1 MQVVEVTGVGNVEF
15 PDDMSHEDIIH
26 AIETDILPPPQAQEE
41 LPSRTV
47 GDVVKDTGI
56 IGARG
61 VVSAAQGVEGLADL
75 LPGVNATK
83 YLSEHGVDLGKAN
96 EYLQE
101 RASPQ
106 QQQAYK
112 NLTKAKGAGNILGA
126 AIDNPSAVAELVGE
140 NIIPMLTGGLEARVL
155 TKGVP
160 ALAKYAPNI
169 GEGLMQAGQEAQKL
183 TAESPDKE
191 LTGKGEL
198 AAIGSGAMDA
208 VLGRLMGKLV
218 SKHGGTNVE
227 DTLYGTVRSELGE
240 EAARNPGVIK
250 KLIVSTLGET
260 AEEALQGGQERIWDN
275 YAKGATNLPS
285 LLEGAADDATLG
297 AILGAVMGGGAGS
310 VNAYQTRGG
319 QEQPTQPEAEQP
331 AQPEA
336 EQPAQPEAEQPAQPQ
351 PGTQDTAVDIENG
364 VENSGVSTE
373 PNASGTPTLFDEL
386 IKPEHYASH
395 ESLDALDKYKNSVE
409 LPGAFDDAAWNEH
422 ITKQRERLGT
432 REEIA
437 PEVQPEQEPKPSIA
451 TSDENTAHTI
461 ETLTPYFTPQM
472 RALVKSGKLTL
483 HDSLDTFPGENHPEG
498 VQGLTTPQGEVHLL
512 ANKLTPESMPR
523 VALHE
528 MGVHVGMK
536 GMVGDKVWG
545 DLTSQALTTKGGAF
559 EAARRSVPE
568 DTPEHLKGEET
579 LAYLVEN
586 APHLPIVKRTVA
598 AIKNWIRTT
607 FGARLSITEADIHH
621 LATKALRKESLTS
634 ARSVREGTAYA
645 QKPRENSRIGMPHEQ
660 VLQRVPE
667 LTESA
672 EKMMDMLYDNGMLVR
687 GTKGNLAKGVSNKD
701 VKNFALSNPEFRKL
715 AEAHDAL
722 VEKYKP
728 VEPYQSLPTPATEA
742 EMREVLKDKQVVNI
756 YRPIPDGYKVKFR
769 LDIPAYKNKGVWVA
783 TVHEG
788 NTEKNSIFGVK
799 EATPIAYYG
808 HAVGNNPKFSI
819 DEVDALKIAGKTR
832 DKYPLATVDAEYVNM
847 SAEEAKRQADKAM
860 TDPDWVQVGMDPE
873 RHSRFYDR
881 KTMQPVKS
889 GSKIIQIGSIL
900 MIKDPVYGKKSEY
913 VYSVANKLKA
923 PNGKPSNLNAMQHAQ
938 VRTPAFKAWFGDW
951 EKDNT
956 SSDIVGANTEPLV
969 VYRGNV
975 ADFGGTFAYG
985 VVNLAHKSVK
995 NTFGFFFTTEPVDAR
1010 HYTASNMGNTQAV
1023 FLNIRNP
1030 IRIREEYI
1038 SDIAE
1043 FKEAMK
1049 AAGVPLSNDTVS
1061 SITNYLEGIT
1071 SKFDLHATHKYL
1083 TGGGSLLR
1091 RDLISAGYDGMLF
1104 IESQH
1109 DGAIIVAFNPN
1120 QIKSAIGNTGA
1131 FDKKNNDIRY
1141 SLSNADKLKA
1151 QVELDKKNVPTA
1163 KESWTVSKKPMMS
1176 NLTRVIDIFEQ
1187 QYMSHDAVL
1196 VNSLRRYLE
1205 KIGATTEYTLT
1216 ALTRSNQMQA
1226 VNATSV
1232 AAEFT
1237 LVGGGDFD
1245 SMGIWS
1251 SKYSDDNLVSLRQS
1265 VDDGGAKQ
1273 GWTQRETHAYFTN
1286 YMVSKRI
1293 LGLFKEAETHEAT
1306 ANAIVDKDEKAVW
1319 LEKAKEIRAILK
1331 RDGAIKAK
1339 SQATADA
1346 YGSIEEFVKAEKM
1359 WHAVRANLIKTL
1371 VKSGLFSQEKADVYA
1386 KALAY
1391 VPFNRVMENLTDT
1404 DSLDSF
1410 IEGMGNNNVGGHRVS
1425 ALTNGMSNKKL
1436 KGSERDVMDIMSN
1449 MEAWSQIS
1457 FTSAIRAKK
1466 ATDLIDVMRKSMP
1479 VGTVTRVHGSQSA
1492 EDKAKTVVT
1501 YSHGK
1506 KQSWM
1511 FEDVLMVSAFRGTPS
1526 AALIVPL
1533 LTASGNIMRS
1543 GIVLAPTFTLGQLPQ
1558 DIYSAFFTA
1567 GIKNP
1572 FKLAYD
1578 LATEFGTT
1586 AFSKKDTDTHLILKR
1601 MGAVGAKDNIADSKS
1616 THIHDISFHT
1626 HYDDETKTV
1635 TAKAWRGLKTKLEK
1649 FAMAGDNAIRQAV
1662 YKRSMEEL
1670 KGNPNAKAIATQR
1683 AFDVINFRRRGAS
1696 AVLEQWRSNVP
1707 FMGAT
1712 IQAQRAAFQVL
1723 AGRGLAHQDKAEV
1736 YKRIIYSSLTMMAM
1750 TLVYNVLYGSLL
1762 DDDEF
1767 KKKSNRD
1774 KDSRIFLLGGNSP
1787 VSFAIRSDIW
1797 SMPFVGGNHLYQ
1809 ALVGREDAAQ
1819 ARDAL
1824 LHTLFMASGLGAPMA
1839 PPLLKE
1845 IAQYG
1850 ANYDFFTERPI
1861 VPERL
1866 QRRATAEQYDAA
1878 TSELGKIAG
1887 KVGMSPIKFDHI
1899 VSSLF
1904 SGTGKLVLVTS
1915 NVASFASNVSV
1926 KDHSLRELVRMI
1938 PGTSSIVPVGDS
1950 FEATNLSFKVRREV
1964 ETANNTYN
1972 SLVKDKLPAEAKAY
1986 KLKHKALLNP
1996 ALITATNLTTKT
2008 VDDLHAQLRQ
2018 IHNSKN
2024 LNAAQKKVKEDLIN
2038 KKVQVAHERY
2048 SKWYHKLPM

>member
-1 MQVVEVTGVGNVEF
+1 
-15 PDDMSHEDIIH
+15 
-26 AIETDILPPPQAQEE
+26 
-41 LPSRTV
+41 
-47 GDVVKDTGI
+47 
-56 IGARG
+56 
-61 VVSAAQGVEGLADL
+61 
-75 LPGVNATK
+75 
-83 YLSEHGVDLGKAN
+83 
-96 EYLQE
+96 
-101 RASPQ
+101 
-106 QQQAYK
+106 
-112 NLTKAKGAGNILGA
+112 
-126 AIDNPSAVAELVGE
+126 
-140 NIIPMLTGGLEARVL
+140 
-155 TKGVP
+155 
-160 ALAKYAPNI
+160 
-169 GEGLMQAGQEAQKL
+169 
-183 TAESPDKE
+183 
-191 LTGKGEL
+191 
-198 AAIGSGAMDA
+198 
-208 VLGRLMGKLV
+208 
-218 SKHGGTNVE
+218 
-227 DTLYGTVRSELGE
+227 
-240 EAARNPGVIK
+240 
-250 KLIVSTLGET
+250 
-260 AEEALQGGQERIWDN
+260 
-275 YAKGATNLPS
+275 
-285 LLEGAADDATLG
+285 
-297 AILGAVMGGGAGS
+297 
-310 VNAYQTRGG
+310 
-319 QEQPTQPEAEQP
+319 
-331 AQPEA
+331 
-336 EQPAQPEAEQPAQPQ
+336 
-351 PGTQDTAVDIENG
+351 
-364 VENSGVSTE
+364 
-373 PNASGTPTLFDEL
+373 
-386 IKPEHYASH
+386 
-395 ESLDALDKYKNSVE
+395 
-409 LPGAFDDAAWNEH
+409 
-422 ITKQRERLGT
+422 
-432 REEIA
+432 
-437 PEVQPEQEPKPSIA
+437 
-451 TSDENTAHTI
+451 
-461 ETLTPYFTPQM
+461 M

-545 DLTSQALTTKGGAF
+545 DLTSQALTTKGDAF

-598 AIKNWIRTT
+598 AIKNWARTT

-621 LATKALRKESLTS
+621 LATKALRKESQTS
-634 ARSVREGTAYA
+634 ARSVRLDSSTNKKGDINGQFHTGTNQGEFPGSRNLRGSAGVLAESSGQTTGYEGRDSDGSLSGLPRNIKGFNPSHFQPAEQITAAYMKTAGLPYNPPAKYVKVDIERAKRIADAYEAMPHEPQNPEVKAAYA
-645 QKPRENSRIGMPHEQ
+645 QMIKETVAQYKAMLSSGITVEFAPRGVDPYHSSPREMTEDVRSNNHMWVFGTRDGFGSDVTFDPIENPMLAETDVEISGQKALANDLFRAVHDYFGHVKEGVGFRADGEENAWQAHMSMFSPLAGRALSTETRGQNSWLNYGPHGDMNRLAKTKDTLFADQ
-660 VLQRVPE
+660 KVGLLPE
-667 LTESA
+667 WVSA
-672 EKMMDMLYDNGMLVR
+672 EGR
-687 GTKGNLAKGVSNKD
+687 
-701 VKNFALSNPEFRKL
+701 EF
-715 AEAHDAL
+715 
-722 VEKYKP
+722 
-728 VEPYQSLPTPATEA
+728 S
-742 EMREVLKDKQVVNI
+742 
-756 YRPIPDGYKVKFR
+756 
-769 LDIPAYKNKGVWVA
+769 
-783 TVHEG
+783 
-788 NTEKNSIFGVK
+788 
-799 EATPIAYYG
+799 
-808 HAVGNNPKFSI
+808 
-819 DEVDALKIAGKTR
+819 
-832 DKYPLATVDAEYVNM
+832 
-847 SAEEAKRQADKAM
+847 
-860 TDPDWVQVGMDPE
+860 
-873 RHSRFYDR
+873 
-881 KTMQPVKS
+881 
-889 GSKIIQIGSIL
+889 
-900 MIKDPVYGKKSEY
+900 KKSEY
-913 VYSVANKLKA
+913 VYSVAKKDKLLA

-951 EKDNT
+951 ENDAENASKVVDEN
-956 SSDIVGANTEPLV
+956 GEPLV
-969 VYRGNV
+969 VFHASKHDIHGFRTGSAGELGAGIYV
-975 ADFGGTFAYG
+975 STIKEY
-985 VVNLAHKSVK
+985 VNL
-995 NTFGFFFTTEPVDAR
+995 F
-1010 HYTASNMGNTQAV
+1010 GNTVYPA
-1023 FLNIRNP
+1023 FINAKKPLILN
-1030 IRIREEYI
+1030 
-1038 SDIAE
+1038 
-1043 FKEAMK
+1043 
-1049 AAGVPLSNDTVS
+1049 G
-1061 SITNYLEGIT
+1061 
-1071 SKFDLHATHKYL
+1071 
-1083 TGGGSLLR
+1083 
-1091 RDLISAGYDGMLF
+1091 SAGKLDDMLDIKVPYSSKKYGEAKETAINELLDKNGYDAILTDVGRVL
-1104 IESQH
+1104 SQ
-1109 DGAIIVAFNPN
+1109 GAIKNPN
-1120 QIKSAIGNTGA
+1120 QIKSATGNTGA

-1141 SLSNADKLKA
+1141 SISNADKLKT

-1176 NLTRVIDIFEQ
+1176 NLTRAIDIFEQ

-1205 KIGATTEYTLT
+1205 KIGAATEYTLT
-1216 ALTRSNQMQA
+1216 ALTRSNQMQT

-1245 SMGIWS
+1245 SVGIWS
-1251 SKYSDDNLVSLRQS
+1251 SKYSDDNLVSLRQL

-1293 LGLFKEAETHEAT
+1293 LELFEEAENHEAT
-1306 ANAIVDKDEKAVW
+1306 ANATVDKDDKAVW
-1319 LEKAKEIRAILK
+1319 LEKAKEIRAVLK
-1331 RDGAIKAK
+1331 RDGANKAK

-1359 WHAVRANLIKTL
+1359 WHAVRANLIKIL
-1371 VKSGLFSQEKADVYA
+1371 VKSGLFSQEKADAYA

-1410 IEGMGNNNVGGHRVS
+1410 IEGMGDNNVGGHRVS

-1492 EDKAKTVVT
+1492 EDKAKTVVI

-1511 FEDVLMVSAFRGTPS
+1511 FEDALMASAFRGTPS

-1533 LTASGNIMRS
+1533 LSASGNIMRS
-1543 GIVLAPTFTLGQLPQ
+1543 GIVLAPTFTMGQLSQ

-1586 AFSKKDTDTHLILKR
+1586 AFSKKDTDTHQILKR

-1707 FMGAT
+1707 FMGAA

-1736 YKRIIYSSLTMMAM
+1736 YKRLVSSSLTMMAM

-1762 DDDEF
+1762 DDDDDEF

-1787 VSFAIRSDIW
+1787 VSLAIRPDIW

-1819 ARDAL
+1819 TRDAL
-1824 LHTLFMASGLGAPMA
+1824 LHTLFMASGLGAPMT

-1866 QRRATAEQYDAA
+1866 QRRATAEQYDAS

-1904 SGTGKLVLVTS
+1904 SGTGKLVLVAS

-1986 KLKHKALLNP
+1986 KLEHKALLNP
-1996 ALITATNLTTKT
+1996 SLITATNLTTKT

>member
-1 MQVVEVTGVGNVEF
+1 MPRNITVSFEDGTQHVYENA
-15 PDDMSHEDIIH
+15 PDDITPEAVIDRAAKEFGGIPI
-26 AIETDILPPPQAQEE
+26 TNVDGGKTPQAQEE

-112 NLTKAKGAGNILGA
+112 NLTEAKGAGNILGA

-140 NIIPMLTGGLEARVL
+140 NIVPMLTGGLEARVL

-218 SKHGGTNVE
+218 SKHGGANVE

-297 AILGAVMGGGAGS
+297 AILGTVMGGGAGS

-319 QEQPTQPEAEQP
+319 QEQP

-336 EQPAQPEAEQPAQPQ
+336 EQPAQPEAEQPAQSQ
-351 PGTQDTAVDIENG
+351 PGTQDTAVDIEDG

-373 PNASGTPTLFDEL
+373 PNAAGTPTLFDEL
-386 IKPEHYASH
+386 SKPEYYASH
-395 ESLDALDKYKNSVE
+395 ESLDALDTYKNSVK
-409 LPGAFDDAAWNEH
+409 LPNTFDDAAWNEH
-422 ITKQRERLGT
+422 IAKQRERLGA

-437 PEVQPEQEPKPSIA
+437 EQTAEQPVEPKPSSTTLTRDELLSAGIIPGTVAYKELLGRDMSTPENISHADHLAETNQTDNFNSDSWSDIVSGYREKAQRPAQQEPKPSIA

-498 VQGLTTPQGEVHLL
+498 VQGLTTPEGEVHLL

-545 DLTSQALTTKGGAF
+545 DLTSQALTTKGDAF

-598 AIKNWIRTT
+598 AIKNWARTT

-621 LATKALRKESLTS
+621 LATKALRKESQTS

-645 QKPRENSRIGMPHEQ
+645 QKPISSDAAYLNAVESVDTEKTNLLLQGAAEKSGYKTSEYQMSHEAPNKGDYPITELAAVYPEDIYSPQAFQYYGEGHPSDREAIQ
-660 VLQRVPE
+660 KLQRIRGRSPKSAITVYRAVP
-667 LTESA
+667 
-672 EKMMDMLYDNGMLVR
+672 K
-687 GTKGNLAKGVSNKD
+687 
-701 VKNFALSNPEFRKL
+701 
-715 AEAHDAL
+715 
-722 VEKYKP
+722 
-728 VEPYQSLPTPATEA
+728 
-742 EMREVLKDKQVVNI
+742 
-756 YRPIPDGYKVKFR
+756 
-769 LDIPAYKNKGVWVA
+769 
-783 TVHEG
+783 
-788 NTEKNSIFGVK
+788 GVK
-799 EATPIAYYG
+799 ESMPRNGDWVSTTRAYAEQHGKAYLPEG
-808 HAVGNNPKFSI
+808 YRVMSITTNVGNIFTDGNSI
-819 DEVDALKIAGKTR
+819 HELGFDDGKDYTYANTKNNRKSVGVTYDDEGNVI
-832 DKYPLATVDAEYVNM
+832 PL
-847 SAEEAKRQADKAM
+847 SKRYNKRSD
-860 TDPDWVQVGMDPE
+860 DI
-873 RHSRFYDR
+873 RY
-881 KTMQPVKS
+881 
-889 GSKIIQIGSIL
+889 SI
-900 MIKDPVYGKKSEY
+900 
-913 VYSVANKLKA
+913 ANKLKA

-951 EKDNT
+951 ENDAENASKVVDEN
-956 SSDIVGANTEPLV
+956 GEPLV
-969 VYRGNV
+969 VFHASKHDIHGFRTGSAGELGAGIYV
-975 ADFGGTFAYG
+975 STIKEY
-985 VVNLAHKSVK
+985 VNL
-995 NTFGFFFTTEPVDAR
+995 F
-1010 HYTASNMGNTQAV
+1010 GNTVYPA
-1023 FLNIRNP
+1023 FINAKKPLILN
-1030 IRIREEYI
+1030 
-1038 SDIAE
+1038 
-1043 FKEAMK
+1043 
-1049 AAGVPLSNDTVS
+1049 G
-1061 SITNYLEGIT
+1061 
-1071 SKFDLHATHKYL
+1071 
-1083 TGGGSLLR
+1083 
-1091 RDLISAGYDGMLF
+1091 SAGKLDDMLDIKVPYSSKKYGEAKETAINELLDKNGYDAILTDVGRVL
-1104 IESQH
+1104 SQ
-1109 DGAIIVAFNPN
+1109 GAIKNPN
-1120 QIKSAIGNTGA
+1120 QIKSATGNTGA

-1141 SLSNADKLKA
+1141 SISNADKLKT

-1176 NLTRVIDIFEQ
+1176 NLTRAIDIFEQ

-1205 KIGATTEYTLT
+1205 KIGAATEYTLT
-1216 ALTRSNQMQA
+1216 ALTRSNQGQT

-1245 SMGIWS
+1245 PMGIWS
-1251 SKYSDDNLVSLRQS
+1251 SKYSDDNLVSLRQL

-1293 LGLFKEAETHEAT
+1293 LELFEEAEKHEAT
-1306 ANAIVDKDEKAVW
+1306 ANATVDKEEKAVW
-1319 LEKAKEIRAILK
+1319 LEKAKEIRAVLK
-1331 RDGAIKAK
+1331 RDGANKAK

-1371 VKSGLFSQEKADVYA
+1371 VKSGLFSQEKADAYA

-1410 IEGMGNNNVGGHRVS
+1410 IEGMGDNNVGGHRVS

-1492 EDKAKTVVT
+1492 EDKAKTVVI

-1511 FEDVLMVSAFRGTPS
+1511 FEDALMASAFRGTPS

-1533 LTASGNIMRS
+1533 LSASGNIMRS
-1543 GIVLAPTFTLGQLPQ
+1543 GIVLAPTFTMGQLSQ

-1586 AFSKKDTDTHLILKR
+1586 AFSKKDTDTHQILKR

-1707 FMGAT
+1707 FMGAA
-1712 IQAQRAAFQVL
+1712 IQAQRAALQVI

-1736 YKRIIYSSLTMMAM
+1736 YKRLVSSSLTMMAM
-1750 TLVYNVLYGSLL
+1750 SLVYNVLYGSLL
-1762 DDDEF
+1762 DDDDDEF

-1787 VSFAIRSDIW
+1787 VSLAIRPDIW

-1819 ARDAL
+1819 TRDAL
-1824 LHTLFMASGLGAPMA
+1824 LHTLFMASGLGAPMT

-1866 QRRATAEQYDAA
+1866 QRRATAEQYDAS

-1904 SGTGKLVLVTS
+1904 SGTGKLVLVAS

-1926 KDHSLRELVRMI
+1926 KDHSLRELVRMV

-1950 FEATNLSFKVRREV
+1950 FEATNLSYKVRREV

-1986 KLKHKALLNP
+1986 KLEHKALLNP
-1996 ALITATNLTTKT
+1996 TLITATNLTTKT

-2024 LNAAQKKVKEDLIN
+2024 LNAAQKKAKEDLIN

>member
-1 MQVVEVTGVGNVEF
+1 
-15 PDDMSHEDIIH
+15 
-26 AIETDILPPPQAQEE
+26 
-41 LPSRTV
+41 
-47 GDVVKDTGI
+47 
-56 IGARG
+56 
-61 VVSAAQGVEGLADL
+61 
-75 LPGVNATK
+75 
-83 YLSEHGVDLGKAN
+83 
-96 EYLQE
+96 
-101 RASPQ
+101 
-106 QQQAYK
+106 
-112 NLTKAKGAGNILGA
+112 
-126 AIDNPSAVAELVGE
+126 
-140 NIIPMLTGGLEARVL
+140 
-155 TKGVP
+155 
-160 ALAKYAPNI
+160 
-169 GEGLMQAGQEAQKL
+169 
-183 TAESPDKE
+183 
-191 LTGKGEL
+191 
-198 AAIGSGAMDA
+198 
-208 VLGRLMGKLV
+208 
-218 SKHGGTNVE
+218 
-227 DTLYGTVRSELGE
+227 
-240 EAARNPGVIK
+240 
-250 KLIVSTLGET
+250 
-260 AEEALQGGQERIWDN
+260 
-275 YAKGATNLPS
+275 
-285 LLEGAADDATLG
+285 
-297 AILGAVMGGGAGS
+297 
-310 VNAYQTRGG
+310 
-319 QEQPTQPEAEQP
+319 
-331 AQPEA
+331 
-336 EQPAQPEAEQPAQPQ
+336 
-351 PGTQDTAVDIENG
+351 
-364 VENSGVSTE
+364 
-373 PNASGTPTLFDEL
+373 
-386 IKPEHYASH
+386 
-395 ESLDALDKYKNSVE
+395 
-409 LPGAFDDAAWNEH
+409 
-422 ITKQRERLGT
+422 
-432 REEIA
+432 
-437 PEVQPEQEPKPSIA
+437 
-451 TSDENTAHTI
+451 
-461 ETLTPYFTPQM
+461 M

-598 AIKNWIRTT
+598 AIKNWVRTT

-621 LATKALRKESLTS
+621 LAAKALRKESLTS
-634 ARSVREGTAYA
+634 ARSVREGTAFSYVGQKALGADTPALARATKMEQEGVDVDSIRKDTGWFLGMDDKWRFEVDDSVAKYKQDFKAIPEKTKFTVGEVLDNPELYKQYPDAADIKFEIKSPFFDWSQSTNGWYDKGKNEIVVTPYAEDPRSTIIHEIQHWIQDKEGFASGGNSNSVKNYDENLLNTLEKYILSDVSTNKIMKDWVQKDISKVRKSLSEINVLHKSLAKLEGINAKIDNIKKIIDGRMKSIETKTRSEYADKYQFTKDAIDKNRIAVTALQDEHFDAPLGAGRDYINSKIRVLGDEANRLHYESMTYLNPSRAIRELNTKYKEPLDKLRELKYSTEKDIRERSSELYALVPSTVKHRVYKLISGEIEARDVEARKDFTPEQRKDSTPYTSQGISKEDAIVRFDGDTAYA

-660 VLQRVPE
+660 ILQRVPE

-672 EKMMDMLYDNGMLVR
+672 KKMMDVLYDNGMLVR
-687 GTKGNLAKGVSNKD
+687 GTKGNLAKEVSIKD
-701 VKNFALSNPEFRKL
+701 VEDFARSNPEFRKL

-742 EMREVLKDKQVVNI
+742 EMQGALKDKQAVNI
-756 YRPIPDGYKVKFR
+756 NRPVPDGYKVKLR
-769 LDIPAYKNKGVWVA
+769 LDIPAYKRFGIWAVTA
-783 TVHEG
+783 HEG
-788 NTEKNSIFGVK
+788 NTKKNSIFGVDT
-799 EATPIAYYG
+799 ATPLAYYG
-808 HAVGNNPKFSI
+808 HAVADNPKFSI
-819 DEVDALKIAGKTR
+819 EEANALKIAGTTR
-832 DKYPLATVDAEYVNM
+832 DKYPLATVDGEYVNM
-847 SAEEAKRQADKAM
+847 SAKEAKRLADEAM

-873 RHSRFYDR
+873 RHSYFYDR
-881 KTMQPVKS
+881 KTMQPIKS
-889 GSKIIQIGSIL
+889 GSRVIQIGSIL
-900 MIKDPVYGKKSEY
+900 MVKDPVYGKKSEY
-913 VYSVANKLKA
+913 VYSVAN
-923 PNGKPSNLNAMQHAQ
+923 
-938 VRTPAFKAWFGDW
+938 
-951 EKDNT
+951 
-956 SSDIVGANTEPLV
+956 
-969 VYRGNV
+969 
-975 ADFGGTFAYG
+975 
-985 VVNLAHKSVK
+985 
-995 NTFGFFFTTEPVDAR
+995 
-1010 HYTASNMGNTQAV
+1010 
-1023 FLNIRNP
+1023 
-1030 IRIREEYI
+1030 
-1038 SDIAE
+1038 
-1043 FKEAMK
+1043 
-1049 AAGVPLSNDTVS
+1049 
-1061 SITNYLEGIT
+1061 
-1071 SKFDLHATHKYL
+1071 
-1083 TGGGSLLR
+1083 
-1091 RDLISAGYDGMLF
+1091 
-1104 IESQH
+1104 
-1109 DGAIIVAFNPN
+1109 
-1120 QIKSAIGNTGA
+1120 
-1131 FDKKNNDIRY
+1131 
-1141 SLSNADKLKA
+1141 KLKA

-1176 NLTRVIDIFEQ
+1176 NLTRAIDIFEQ

-1205 KIGATTEYTLT
+1205 KIGAATEYTLT
-1216 ALTRSNQMQA
+1216 ALTRSNQMQT
-1226 VNATSV
+1226 VNVTSV

-1237 LVGGGDFD
+1237 MVGGGDFD

-1251 SKYSDDNLVSLRQS
+1251 SIDSKDNLVSLRQL

-1293 LGLFKEAETHEAT
+1293 LELFEEAESHEAA

-1319 LEKAKEIRAILK
+1319 LEKVKEIRAVLK
-1331 RDGAIKAK
+1331 RDGANKAK

-1371 VKSGLFSQEKADVYA
+1371 VKSGLFSQEKADAYA

-1410 IEGMGNNNVGGHRVS
+1410 IEGMGDNNVGGHRVS

-1492 EDKAKTVVT
+1492 EDKAKTVVI

-1511 FEDVLMVSAFRGTPS
+1511 FEDVLMASAFRGTPS

-1533 LTASGNIMRS
+1533 LTVSGNIMRS
-1543 GIVLAPTFTLGQLPQ
+1543 GIVLAPTFTIGQLPQ

-1586 AFSKKDTDTHLILKR
+1586 AFSKKDTDTHQILKR
-1601 MGAVGAKDNIADSKS
+1601 MGAVGVKDNIADSKS

-1626 HYDDETKTV
+1626 HYDDEAKTV

-1712 IQAQRAAFQVL
+1712 IQAQRAAFQVI

-1736 YKRIIYSSLTMMAM
+1736 YKRLVSSSLTMMAM
-1750 TLVYNVLYGSLL
+1750 ALVHNVLYGSLL
-1762 DDDEF
+1762 DDDDDEF

-1787 VSFAIRSDIW
+1787 VSLAIRPDIW

-1819 ARDAL
+1819 TRDAL
-1824 LHTLFMASGLGAPMA
+1824 LHTLFMASGLGAPMT

-1866 QRRATAEQYDAA
+1866 QRRATAEQYDTS

-1904 SGTGKLVLVTS
+1904 SGTGKLVLVAS

-1926 KDHSLRELVRMI
+1926 KDHSLRELVRMV

-1950 FEATNLSFKVRREV
+1950 FEATNLSYKVRREV

-1986 KLKHKALLNP
+1986 KLEHKALLNP

>member
-1 MQVVEVTGVGNVEF
+1 MATLDEIGTALERADAAGNVDDARELAKYYSEMKAQQAQQTQEDSSEF
-15 PDDMSHEDIIH
+15 GNTARSTGAHMVNAFLGQPVEDIGT
-26 AIETDILPPPQAQEE
+26 AIGSENVAEFGKSVRERAQQIQKENPSSIGSLKDIGEHPVDTLEAAAGNVLPQLPVSLASSWAGAEAGAALGSVVPGAGTAIGAVIGGALGLFAPSYMQEYTE
-41 LPSRTV
+41 MRGKQHEGGKEDIPKALLTAIPAAALDAIADKILLGGSKLLPSSLRSAV
-47 GDVVKDTGI
+47 GAEIRETGAALMEGAAPIKGGALDTALKIVKQGG
-56 IGARG
+56 IGAAVEGPTEYVQTGLEQIGGNQDVSTPEAANERE
-61 VVSAAQGVEGLADL
+61 VSAA
-75 LPGVNATK
+75 
-83 YLSEHGVDLGKAN
+83 
-96 EYLQE
+96 
-101 RASPQ
+101 
-106 QQQAYK
+106 
-112 NLTKAKGAGNILGA
+112 
-126 AIDNPSAVAELVGE
+126 
-140 NIIPMLTGGLEARVL
+140 
-155 TKGVP
+155 
-160 ALAKYAPNI
+160 
-169 GEGLMQAGQEAQKL
+169 
-183 TAESPDKE
+183 
-191 LTGKGEL
+191 
-198 AAIGSGAMDA
+198 
-208 VLGRLMGKLV
+208 
-218 SKHGGTNVE
+218 
-227 DTLYGTVRSELGE
+227 
-240 EAARNPGVIK
+240 
-250 KLIVSTLGET
+250 
-260 AEEALQGGQERIWDN
+260 
-275 YAKGATNLPS
+275 
-285 LLEGAADDATLG
+285 
-297 AILGAVMGGGAGS
+297 LGAVGGAGIKS
-310 VNAYQTRGG
+310 ISAFLPGANP
-319 QEQPTQPEAEQP
+319 EQPAQPEAEQP
-331 AQPEA
+331 AQPGA

-351 PGTQDTAVDIENG
+351 PGTQDTAVDIQNG
-364 VENSGVSTE
+364 VENSGVSAE
-373 PNASGTPTLFDEL
+373 PNADGTPTLYDEL
-386 IKPEHYASH
+386 TKPERYASH
-395 ESLDALDKYKNSVE
+395 ESLDALDTYKKSTP
-409 LPGAFDDAAWNEH
+409 LPNTFDDAAWNEH
-422 ITKQRERLGT
+422 IAKQRERLGAK
-432 REEIA
+432 EETA
-437 PEVQPEQEPKPSIA
+437 QPEQEEQEEQPAEQTAEPKPSIA

-598 AIKNWIRTT
+598 AIKNWARTT

-645 QKPRENSRIGMPHEQ
+645 QKPISQ
-660 VLQRVPE
+660 KQL
-667 LTESA
+667 
-672 EKMMDMLYDNGMLVR
+672 
-687 GTKGNLAKGVSNKD
+687 
-701 VKNFALSNPEFRKL
+701 
-715 AEAHDAL
+715 DAI
-722 VEKYKP
+722 
-728 VEPYQSLPTPATEA
+728 
-742 EMREVLKDKQVVNI
+742 N
-756 YRPIPDGYKVKFR
+756 
-769 LDIPAYKNKGVWVA
+769 
-783 TVHEG
+783 
-788 NTEKNSIFGVK
+788 
-799 EATPIAYYG
+799 
-808 HAVGNNPKFSI
+808 AVGQ
-819 DEVDALKIAGKTR
+819 R
-832 DKYPLATVDAEYVNM
+832 DLIGEFDT
-847 SAEEAKRQADKAM
+847 
-860 TDPDWVQVGMDPE
+860 E
-873 RHSRFYDR
+873 R
-881 KTMQPVKS
+881 
-889 GSKIIQIGSIL
+889 
-900 MIKDPVYGKKSEY
+900 
-913 VYSVANKLKA
+913 
-923 PNGKPSNLNAMQHAQ
+923 
-938 VRTPAFKAWFGDW
+938 
-951 EKDNT
+951 
-956 SSDIVGANTEPLV
+956 
-969 VYRGNV
+969 
-975 ADFGGTFAYG
+975 
-985 VVNLAHKSVK
+985 
-995 NTFGFFFTTEPVDAR
+995 
-1010 HYTASNMGNTQAV
+1010 
-1023 FLNIRNP
+1023 
-1030 IRIREEYI
+1030 
-1038 SDIAE
+1038 
-1043 FKEAMK
+1043 
-1049 AAGVPLSNDTVS
+1049 
-1061 SITNYLEGIT
+1061 EGIT
-1071 SKFDLHATHKYL
+1071 SDATSTTTKPALVGDRSAANTQIDTTMGAYAAVARNLFAKIPNLKNILDYGAGKGRGTASVSRALKSKSVDANVRSYEPFPENWAKSLTEEPDYTSADNIKDGSQDAVVNLNVLNVVPRAIRDNIIENIGRVLKDGGIGVISSRRWKGDVDTIKPANSRAGEEPNSFYVTRKLKGETQTNYQKGIEPDELVAYVQELLPTFDVRKINGYGASAVIIQKPNGTPLLDSILKSEKTQSKGTGSESTLELRKEAKDLGAGERYSAFGVGKKMGDEVYLHRDYEGVLPQGDLADAKERI
-1083 TGGGSLLR
+1083 GSFEYN
-1091 RDLISAGYDGMLF
+1091 LIRYNA
-1104 IESQH
+1104 
-1109 DGAIIVAFNPN
+1109 
-1120 QIKSAIGNTGA
+1120 KTGA
-1131 FDKKNNDIRY
+1131 VGFFNSPDFDTSPEPVNGVLVVVEPDGTIRNVPLNKDLDKQAIYHHKWQWVKDDYAGFDVAQSIERSIKWQKVVNREGINRKRIGFQGVWQNEVIKPFDIRY
-1141 SLSNADKLKA
+1141 SIANKLKA

-1176 NLTRVIDIFEQ
+1176 NLTRAIDIFEQ

-1205 KIGATTEYTLT
+1205 KIGAATEYTLT
-1216 ALTRSNQMQA
+1216 ALTRSNQMQT
-1226 VNATSV
+1226 VNVTSV

-1237 LVGGGDFD
+1237 MVGGGDFD

-1251 SKYSDDNLVSLRQS
+1251 SIDSKDNLVSLRQL

-1293 LGLFKEAETHEAT
+1293 LELFEEAKNHEAT
-1306 ANAIVDKDEKAVW
+1306 ANATVDKDEKAVW

-1331 RDGAIKAK
+1331 RDGANKAK

-1346 YGSIEEFVKAEKM
+1346 YGSIEGFVKAEKM
-1359 WHAVRANLIKTL
+1359 WHAVRVNLIKTL
-1371 VKSGLFSQEKADVYA
+1371 VKSGLFSQEKADAYV

-1410 IEGMGNNNVGGHRVS
+1410 IEGMGDNNVGGHRVS

-1492 EDKAKTVVT
+1492 EDKAKTVVI

-1511 FEDVLMVSAFRGTPS
+1511 FEDVLMASAFRGTPS

-1533 LTASGNIMRS
+1533 LTVSGNIMRS
-1543 GIVLAPTFTLGQLPQ
+1543 GIVLAPTFTIGQLPQ

-1586 AFSKKDTDTHLILKR
+1586 AFSKKDTDTHQILKR
-1601 MGAVGAKDNIADSKS
+1601 MGAVGVKDNIADSKS

-1626 HYDDETKTV
+1626 HYDDEAKTV

-1712 IQAQRAAFQVL
+1712 IQAQRAAFQVI

-1736 YKRIIYSSLTMMAM
+1736 YKRLVSSSLTMMAM
-1750 TLVYNVLYGSLL
+1750 ALVHNVLYGSLL

-1787 VSFAIRSDIW
+1787 VSLAIRPDIW

-1819 ARDAL
+1819 TRDAL
-1824 LHTLFMASGLGAPMA
+1824 LHTLFMASGLGAPMT

-1866 QRRATAEQYDAA
+1866 QRRATAEQYDTS

-1904 SGTGKLVLVTS
+1904 SGTGKLVLVAS

-1950 FEATNLSFKVRREV
+1950 FEATNLSYKVRREV

-1986 KLKHKALLNP
+1986 KLEHKALLNP

>member
-1 MQVVEVTGVGNVEF
+1 MQVVEVTGMGNVEF

-26 AIETDILPPPQAQEE
+26 AIEKDILPPPQTQEE
-41 LPSRTV
+41 LPDRSLADYAKDIATTGAKAGIGIDQAAV
-47 GDVVKDTGI
+47 GI
-56 IGARG
+56 
-61 VVSAAQGVEGLADL
+61 ADL
-75 LPGVNATK
+75 LPGVNPGK
-83 YLSEHGVDLGKAN
+83 FLEEHGVDFNKMQKQLSDPEY
-96 EYLQE
+96 EYL
-101 RASPQ
+101 SPQ
-106 QQQAYK
+106 QQEANK
-112 NLTKAKGAGNILGA
+112 SWNEAKTLGEHATSIYDYPSGVLFAAGE
-126 AIDNPSAVAELVGE
+126 AIPA
-140 NIIPMLTGGLEARVL
+140 MLAGGLGGKAIGELAGI
-155 TKGVP
+155 KS
-160 ALAKYAPNI
+160 ALARGAI
-169 GEGLMQAGQEAQKL
+169 GEAGITAGQS
-183 TAESPDKE
+183 AEDIRSQSPDKE
-191 LTGKGEL
+191 LDTK
-198 AAIGSGAMDA
+198 
-208 VLGRLMGKLV
+208 GKLSALGQGAV
-218 SKHGGTNVE
+218 TGAITRVGGKLTE
-227 DTLYGTVRSELGE
+227 KLGGFDPDTLLTGGLRRAVTNEIGE
-240 EAARNPGVIK
+240 EAAKSPGAVQRVIAS
-250 KLIVSTLGET
+250 IAGESLF
-260 AEEALQGGQERIWDN
+260 EEAPQAAQEALWTNFALDRPLLQGVDTAAI
-275 YAKGATNLPS
+275 KG
-285 LLEGAADDATLG
+285 G
-297 AILGAVMGGGAGS
+297 ILGGIIGGGAGS

-319 QEQPTQPEAEQP
+319 QEQPAQPEAEQP
-331 AQPEA
+331 AQPGA

-351 PGTQDTAVDIENG
+351 PGTQDTAVDIQNG
-364 VENSGVSTE
+364 VENSGVSAE
-373 PNASGTPTLFDEL
+373 PNADGTPTLYDEL
-386 IKPEHYASH
+386 TKPERYASH
-395 ESLDALDKYKNSVE
+395 ESLDALDTYKKSTP
-409 LPGAFDDAAWNEH
+409 LPNTFDDAAWDEH
-422 ITKQRERLGT
+422 IAKQRERLGAK
-432 REEIA
+432 EEIA
-437 PEVQPEQEPKPSIA
+437 PEVQEEQEPKPSIA

-545 DLTSQALTTKGGAF
+545 DLTSQALTTKGDAF

-607 FGARLSITEADIHH
+607 FGVRLSITEADIHH

-660 VLQRVPE
+660 ILQRVPE

-672 EKMMDMLYDNGMLVR
+672 KKMMDVLYDNGMLVR
-687 GTKGNLAKGVSNKD
+687 GTKGNLAKEVSIKD
-701 VKNFALSNPEFRKL
+701 VEDFARSNPEFRKL

-742 EMREVLKDKQVVNI
+742 EMQGALKDKQAVNI
-756 YRPIPDGYKVKFR
+756 NRPVPDGYKVKLR
-769 LDIPAYKNKGVWVA
+769 LDIPAYKRFGVWAVTA
-783 TVHEG
+783 HEG
-788 NTEKNSIFGVK
+788 NTKKNSIFGVDT
-799 EATPIAYYG
+799 ATPLAYYG
-808 HAVGNNPKFSI
+808 HAVADNPKFSI
-819 DEVDALKIAGKTR
+819 EEANALKIAGTTR
-832 DKYPLATVDAEYVNM
+832 DKYPLATVDGEYVNM
-847 SAEEAKRQADKAM
+847 SAKEAKRLADEAM
-860 TDPDWVQVGMDPE
+860 TDPDWAQVGMDPE
-873 RHSRFYDR
+873 RHSYFYDR
-881 KTMQPVKS
+881 KTMQPIKS
-889 GSKIIQIGSIL
+889 GSRVIQIGSIL
-900 MIKDPVYGKKSEY
+900 MVKDPVYGKKSEY
-913 VYSVANKLKA
+913 VYSVAN
-923 PNGKPSNLNAMQHAQ
+923 
-938 VRTPAFKAWFGDW
+938 
-951 EKDNT
+951 
-956 SSDIVGANTEPLV
+956 
-969 VYRGNV
+969 
-975 ADFGGTFAYG
+975 
-985 VVNLAHKSVK
+985 
-995 NTFGFFFTTEPVDAR
+995 
-1010 HYTASNMGNTQAV
+1010 
-1023 FLNIRNP
+1023 
-1030 IRIREEYI
+1030 
-1038 SDIAE
+1038 
-1043 FKEAMK
+1043 
-1049 AAGVPLSNDTVS
+1049 
-1061 SITNYLEGIT
+1061 
-1071 SKFDLHATHKYL
+1071 
-1083 TGGGSLLR
+1083 
-1091 RDLISAGYDGMLF
+1091 
-1104 IESQH
+1104 
-1109 DGAIIVAFNPN
+1109 
-1120 QIKSAIGNTGA
+1120 
-1131 FDKKNNDIRY
+1131 
-1141 SLSNADKLKA
+1141 KLKA

-1176 NLTRVIDIFEQ
+1176 NLTRAIDIFEQ

-1205 KIGATTEYTLT
+1205 KIGAATEYTLT
-1216 ALTRSNQMQA
+1216 ALTKSNQMQT
-1226 VNATSV
+1226 VNVTSV

-1237 LVGGGDFD
+1237 MEGGGDFD

-1251 SKYSDDNLVSLRQS
+1251 SKYSKDNLVSLRQL

-1293 LGLFKEAETHEAT
+1293 LELFEEAETHEAT

-1319 LEKAKEIRAILK
+1319 LEKAKEIRAVLK
-1331 RDGAIKAK
+1331 RDGANKAK

-1371 VKSGLFSQEKADVYA
+1371 VKSGLFSQEKADAYA

-1410 IEGMGNNNVGGHRVS
+1410 IEGMGDNNVGGHRVS

-1492 EDKAKTVVT
+1492 EDKAKTVVI

-1511 FEDVLMVSAFRGTPS
+1511 FEDALMVSAFRGTPS

-1543 GIVLAPTFTLGQLPQ
+1543 GIVLAPTFTIGQLPQ

-1586 AFSKKDTDTHLILKR
+1586 AFSKKDTDTHQILKR

-1707 FMGAT
+1707 FMGAA
-1712 IQAQRAAFQVL
+1712 IQAQRATFQVI

-1736 YKRIIYSSLTMMAM
+1736 YKRLVSSSLTMMAM
-1750 TLVYNVLYGSLL
+1750 SLVYNVLYGSLID

-1787 VSFAIRSDIW
+1787 VSLAIRPDIW

-1819 ARDAL
+1819 TRDAL
-1824 LHTLFMASGLGAPMA
+1824 LHTLFMASGLGAPMT

-1866 QRRATAEQYDAA
+1866 QRRATAEQYDTS

-1904 SGTGKLVLVTS
+1904 SGAGKLVLVAS

-1950 FEATNLSFKVRREV
+1950 FEATNLSYKVRREV

-1986 KLKHKALLNP
+1986 KLEHKALLNP